1 MQKINQPPLISSLL
15 NHASESLSHHQIP
28 TPRLDAEVLLAQVL
42 KTDRKGLCLAW
53 GTIVPEQEK
62 ETFQN
67 LIARRIKEEPV
78 SYIIGKKE
86 FWSLTFKVTQAVMI
100 PRPETETLVEEALK
114 IFSPQSSPSIVD
126 LGTGS
131 GAISIALA
139 TELPQASIIAIDI
152 SPEALS
158 IAKENAFSHGVR
170 SIRFIEGNLFEPLE
184 GERTPFDLIIS
195 NPPYIPTNEIPHLP
209 PGIRDYEPAVAFDG
223 GPDGLEFYRKII
235 REAHHYLNP
244 GGFLLL
250 EVGKGQGHDVA
261 RIMVETRKFSSPE
274 IINDL
279 SGIVRVVKVYRI

>member
-1 MQKINQPPLISSLL
+1 M
-15 NHASESLSHHQIP
+15 
-28 TPRLDAEVLLAQVL
+28 AEVL
-42 KTDRKGLCLAW
+42 KTDRKGLYLSLPNR
-53 GTIVPEQEK
+53 VSEQEK
-62 ETFQN
+62 ETLQY
-67 LIARRIKEEPV
+67 LISRRINREPV
-78 SYIIGKKE
+78 SYIIGRKE
-86 FWSLTFKVTQAVMI
+86 FWSLSFKVNPAVMI
-100 PRPETETLVEEALK
+100 PRPETETLIEEALK
-114 IFSPQSSPSIVD
+114 IFSPRSSPSIVEI
-126 LGTGS
+126 GTGS

-158 IAKENAFSHGVR
+158 VAKKNAFSHGVR

-209 PGIRDYEPAVAFDG
+209 PGIRFYEPAVAFDG

-250 EVGKGQGHDVA
+250 EVEKGQGNDVA
-261 RIMVETRKFSSPE
+261 RIMVGTRKFSSPE

-279 SGIVRVVKVYRI
+279 SGVVRVIKAYRI